1 MLNLDYYL
9 YILEKE
15 KKEQEEKEQEKKEQ
29 EEKMKKNGHIIR
41 ELDEKGKYAVCDLEG
56 KVLAEYN
63 NDDIYR
69 EKSNFFYIV
78 KGYASEAYAYFYSVK
93 GKFIGRASVWK
104 RISSDDNIIIRY
116 VECEKMLA
124 LGEMFGDKYDDCEW
138 SFYTYEGEPV
148 SKNKYLQTFISDST
162 DPTDYNNVEWLFTS
176 NNKEDPTQ
184 SEVIAISTEG
194 KILFRL
200 EKFKEVYTADVFIGG
215 YFFAK
220 SIYNQVWAFD
230 WTGREIF
237 GRCFNQEQIDPKTL
251 DLIFEKMDGVPWYTI
266 YDCEHQT
273 TELMKIDK
281 IERLEKSDDLE
292 QFYKIY
298 QDGKASIWKYNCNTG
313 FFKVE
318 DCVYSN

>member
-1 MLNLDYYL
+1 MLNLDFYH
-9 YILEKE
+9 YII
-15 KKEQEEKEQEKKEQ
+15 EQVKKEQEKKEQ

-104 RISSDDNIIIRY
+104 RNDNIIIKY

-200 EKFKEVYTADVFIGG
+200 EKFKEVYTTDSIGG

-251 DLIFEKMDGVPWYTI
+251 DLIFEKIDDVPWYTI

-273 TELMKIDK
+273 TELKQIDK

>member
-1 MLNLDYYL
+1 MLNLDFYH
-9 YILEKE
+9 YIIEQV
-15 KKEQEEKEQEKKEQ
+15 KKEQEKKEQEKKEQ

-220 SIYNQVWAFD
+220 SIYNQVWTFD

-237 GRCFNQEQIDPKTL
+237 DHCFNEEQIDINTS
-251 DLIFEKMDGVPWYTI
+251 DLIFEKMDDVPWYTI

-273 TELMKIDK
+273 KEVFKADK
-281 IERLEKSDDLE
+281 IERLELGNTLV
-292 QFYKIY
+292 QYYKVCK
-298 QDGKASIWKYNCNTG
+298 DGKNSIWEYNVNTG
-313 FFKVE
+313 FRKKI
-318 DCVYSN
+318 DLI

>member
-1 MLNLDYYL
+1 
-9 YILEKE
+9 
-15 KKEQEEKEQEKKEQ
+15 
-29 EEKMKKNGHIIR
+29 MKKNGHIIR

-237 GRCFNQEQIDPKTL
+237 DHCFNEEQIDINTS
-251 DLIFEKMDGVPWYTI
+251 DLIFEKMDDVPWYTI

-273 TELMKIDK
+273 KEVFKADK
-281 IERLEKSDDLE
+281 IERLELGNTLV
-292 QFYKIY
+292 QYYKVCK
-298 QDGKASIWKYNCNTG
+298 DGKNSIWEYNVNTG
-313 FFKVE
+313 FRKKI
-318 DCVYSN
+318 DLI

>member
-1 MLNLDYYL
+1 MLNLDFYH
-9 YILEKE
+9 YIIEQV
-15 KKEQEEKEQEKKEQ
+15 KKEQEKKEQEKKEQ

-41 ELDEKGKYAVCDLEG
+41 KLDEKGKHAVCDLEG
-56 KVLAEYN
+56 KVLAEYDKN
-63 NDDIYR
+63 DIYY
-69 EKSNFFYIV
+69 EGSNFFYII
-78 KGYASEAYAYFYSVK
+78 KDYFGEAYAYFYSVK

-104 RISSDDNIIIRY
+104 RNDNIIIKY

-237 GRCFNQEQIDPKTL
+237 DHCFNEEQIDINTS
-251 DLIFEKMDGVPWYTI
+251 DLIFEKMDDVPWYTI

-273 TELMKIDK
+273 KEVFKADK
-281 IERLEKSDDLE
+281 IERLELGNTLV
-292 QFYKIY
+292 QYYKVCK
-298 QDGKASIWKYNCNTG
+298 DGKNSIWEYNVNTG
-313 FFKVE
+313 FRKKI
-318 DCVYSN
+318 DLI

>member
-41 ELDEKGKYAVCDLEG
+41 KLDEKGKHAVCDLEG

-104 RISSDDNIIIRY
+104 RNDNIIIKY

-237 GRCFNQEQIDPKTL
+237 DHCFNEEQIDINTS
-251 DLIFEKMDGVPWYTI
+251 DLIFEKMDDVPWYTI

-273 TELMKIDK
+273 TELKQIDK

-298 QDGKASIWKYNCNTG
+298 QDGKASIWKYNCDKG
-313 FFKVE
+313 FFKVQ

>member
-1 MLNLDYYL
+1 MLDLNYYL
-9 YILEKE
+9 YIVELEKMEKE
-15 KKEQEEKEQEKKEQ
+15 KRKEQ
-29 EEKMKKNGHIIR
+29 EEKMKRNGHITR
-41 ELDEKGKYAVCDLEG
+41 KLDKEGKYAVCDLEG
-56 KVLAEYN
+56 KVLAEYDKN
-63 NDDIYR
+63 DIYR
-69 EKSNFFYIV
+69 EESNFFYII
-78 KGYASEAYAYFYSVK
+78 KDYFREAYAYFYNIK

-104 RISSDDNIIIRY
+104 RYFNNKHMTTMY

-124 LGEMFGDKYDDCEW
+124 LGEFFGEDFDDCEW

-162 DPTDYNNVEWLFTS
+162 DPTEYNNVEWLFTL
-176 NNKEDPTQ
+176 NNKENPTQ

-194 KILFRL
+194 KTVFRMK
-200 EKFKEVYTADVFIGG
+200 KFKEVYKVDGKG

-237 GRCFNQEQIDPKTL
+237 AHCFNEEQIDPKTL
-251 DLIFEKMDGVPWYTI
+251 DLIFEKMDDVPWYTI

-273 TELMKIDK
+273 TKLMKIDK
-281 IERLEKSDDLE
+281 LERLEKSDDLV

-313 FFKVE
+313 FIKLKDLE
-318 DCVYSN
+318 SSN

>member
-162 DPTDYNNVEWLFTS
+162 DSTDYNNVEWLFTS

-237 GRCFNQEQIDPKTL
+237 DHCFNEEQIDINTS
-251 DLIFEKMDGVPWYTI
+251 DLIFEKMDDVPWYTI

-273 TELMKIDK
+273 KEVFKADK
-281 IERLEKSDDLE
+281 IERLELGNTLV
-292 QFYKIY
+292 QYYKVCK
-298 QDGKASIWKYNCNTG
+298 DGKNSIWEYNVNTG
-313 FFKVE
+313 FRKKI
-318 DCVYSN
+318 DLI

>member
-104 RISSDDNIIIRY
+104 RIFSYDNIIIRY

-237 GRCFNQEQIDPKTL
+237 DHCFNEEQIDINTS
-251 DLIFEKMDGVPWYTI
+251 DLIFEKMDDVPWYTI

-273 TELMKIDK
+273 KEVFKADK
-281 IERLEKSDDLE
+281 IERLELGNTLV
-292 QFYKIY
+292 QYYKVCK
-298 QDGKASIWKYNCNTG
+298 DGKNSIWEYNVNTG
-313 FFKVE
+313 FRKKI
-318 DCVYSN
+318 DLI